1 MPLML
6 YYIKTT
12 KICIEQNKKLKSK
25 ESSPAETNET
35 TPKRKLRSTRK
46 VAPKKNHY
54 QKSKDKTNT
63 QNYSRQNFIHQ

>member
-35 TPKRKLRSTRK
+35 TPKRKRRSTRK
-46 VAPKKNHY
+46 VTPKK
-54 QKSKDKTNT
+54 QSLPKKQSQT
-63 QNYSRQNFIHQ
+63 QYPK